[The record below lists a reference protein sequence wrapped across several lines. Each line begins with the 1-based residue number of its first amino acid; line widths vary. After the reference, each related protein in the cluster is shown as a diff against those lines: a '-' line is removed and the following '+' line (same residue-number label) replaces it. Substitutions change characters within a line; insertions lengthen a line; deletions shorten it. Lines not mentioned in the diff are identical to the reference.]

1 MSVVHADMVSGSRHI
16 SQKRKSSSSE
26 NLKIQS
32 RSRSTSGVEGAKGD
46 HVSQVDSLARG
57 GTFITMPRVHS
68 RGRPFHP
75 PRPNPTAFNAPGC
88 PLSFQISTSQ
98 PDPPPHSPF
107 PRHRRGRGSPRAP
120 PRSRPTTSAASYP
133 RRGTRRARYAS
144 ASWAD
149 ARTPSTASPA
159 PSSSNAACRC
169 RAHSWRT
176 RRRAWAL
183 RGSSRSS
190 ATDPCGPWKDSIP
203 RTRRGAAAWATEP
216 RDSDAYTRPRLKTN
230 AEKCDAAREERWRS
244 AGHRTARAPNHGA
257 SSPSSARRSF
267 APPPFTGEVKAQLA
281 RLQIHRP
288 FIRRLPSYPPRRIE
302 PPTEVQRRPNKT
314 PRR

>member
-1 MSVVHADMVSGSRHI
+1 MFPRWTASRAVVRSSPSHASTPENDPSTPRAPTQPHSMPPVVRCHLRFPPLNLTRH
-16 SQKRKSSSSE
+16 
-26 NLKIQS
+26 
-32 RSRSTSGVEGAKGD
+32 
-46 HVSQVDSLARG
+46 
-57 GTFITMPRVHS
+57 
-68 RGRPFHP
+68 
-75 PRPNPTAFNAPGC
+75 
-88 PLSFQISTSQ
+88 
-98 PDPPPHSPF
+98 PHSPF

-190 ATDPCGPWKDSIP
+190 ATDHCGPWKDSIP
-203 RTRRGAAAWATEP
+203 RTRREAAAWATEP

-230 AEKCDAAREERWRS
+230 AEKFDEAREEPWRS
-244 AGHRTARAPNHGA
+244 AGHRTARAPNPGA
-257 SSPSSARRSF
+257 SSPSSARRSS
-267 APPPFTGEVKAQLA
+267 APPPFTGEEAQPA

-302 PPTEVQRRPNKT
+302 PPMEVQRRPNKT
-314 PRR
+314 PPR

>member
-1 MSVVHADMVSGSRHI
+1 MFPRWTASRAVVRSSPSHTSTPAGDLSTPRAPTQPHSMPPVVRCHFRFPPLNLTRH
-16 SQKRKSSSSE
+16 
-26 NLKIQS
+26 
-32 RSRSTSGVEGAKGD
+32 
-46 HVSQVDSLARG
+46 
-57 GTFITMPRVHS
+57 
-68 RGRPFHP
+68 
-75 PRPNPTAFNAPGC
+75 
-88 PLSFQISTSQ
+88 
-98 PDPPPHSPF
+98 PHSPF

-133 RRGTRRARYAS
+133 RRGTRRGRYAS

-216 RDSDAYTRPRLKTN
+216 RDSDAYTRPRSKTN
-230 AEKCDAAREERWRS
+230 AEKFDAAREERWRS

-302 PPTEVQRRPNKT
+302 PRMEVQRRPNKT